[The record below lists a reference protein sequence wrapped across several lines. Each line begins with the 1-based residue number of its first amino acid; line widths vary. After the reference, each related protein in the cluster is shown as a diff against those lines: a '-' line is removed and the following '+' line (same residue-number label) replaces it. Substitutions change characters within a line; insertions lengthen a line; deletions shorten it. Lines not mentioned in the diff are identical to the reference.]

1 MDAATTATDLIPTSE
16 IQSVE
21 VKAREIAEELEVLKK
36 KAASLAASAMAVVER
51 AKGIAVDD
59 YKQYEAAGDLLRDIR
74 SSTKLVEDRVG
85 PLVKIAHSAH
95 KAAKSIENAF
105 VKPLNALSEV
115 LKLKMRALIMREE
128 IRGKDPLAEVELDGE
143 KLAEAYALAEL
154 GKQEEAEAL
163 LAEAGVFCPDDLPEG
178 LPKLEGVSIR
188 TVWGWKCVDEKK
200 VPRDMLMLD
209 RKKIGGVVRAMKDK
223 TKIKGISA
231 FSVPSLA
238 VTAK

>member
-1 MDAATTATDLIPTSE
+1 MDATTTATDLIPTSE

-36 KAASLAASAMAVVER
+36 KAASLAESAMEVVER
-51 AKGIAVDD
+51 AKGMAVDD
-59 YKQYEAAGDLLRDIR
+59 YGQYEAAGKLLRDIR
-74 SSTKLVEDRVG
+74 TSTKLAEERVG

-115 LKLKMRALIMREE
+115 LKLKMRALIMRED
-128 IRGKDPLAEVELDGE
+128 IRGNDPLAEVELDGE

-163 LAEAGVFCPDDLPEG
+163 LAEAGVFCPEDLPDG
-178 LPKLEGVSIR
+178 LPKVDGVSIR
-188 TVWGWKCVDEKK
+188 TLWSYKIVDEKK
-200 VPRDMLMLD
+200 IPRDYMTPDL
-209 RKKIGGVVRAMKDK
+209 KAIGGTVRALKAK
-223 TKIKGISA
+223 TKIKGISVY
-231 FSVPSLA
+231 SVPSLA